1 MAYIFLDESGDLGF
15 DFTKLKTSNYFVVA
29 ALFTQHPRPIEK
41 CVRKVFSGLRQ
52 KYQMK
57 GVLHAHK
64 EESVTRRRLLHC
76 IVDKD
81 CYVVC
86 IVVNKRRVYA
96 HLQNEK
102 NVLYNYVVNI
112 LLDRILRDNPFPDET
127 VHVVAA
133 QKETN
138 KYLNQNFKS
147 YLLEKQE
154 NISVSVATTVQEK
167 CLQAVDCISWTIFGD
182 HEKGNS
188 SYRRIIEG
196 IIREEVFLYG
206 RE

>member
-15 DFTKLKTSNYFVVA
+15 DFTKSKTSSYFVVA
-29 ALFTQHPRPIEK
+29 ALFTQNPRPIEK
-41 CVRKVFSGLRQ
+41 CVRKVFAGLKQ
-52 KYQMK
+52 KYQMN

-86 IVVNKRRVYA
+86 IVVNKKRVYA

-102 NVLYNYVVNI
+102 NILYNYVVNI
-112 LLDRILRDNPFPDET
+112 LLDRILRGSSFLGDT
-127 VHVVAA
+127 IHVIAA

-147 YLLEKQE
+147 YLLKKQE
-154 NISVSVATTVQEK
+154 KISVTIATTAQEK
-167 CLQAVDCISWTIFGD
+167 CLQAVDCISWAMFGD
-182 HEKGNS
+182 HERGDS

-196 IIREEVFLYG
+196 IIKEEVFFVW
-206 RE
+206 